1 MPIRLRTTLFG
12 GIAALALLSGVG
24 CRPAATA
31 GDAASAKAGATADP
45 VSSATADTTPMAADD
60 PCRLLTTAEVR
71 DVFPNAKVGVRER
84 SREEYGI
91 RACVWETPTGHFAVQ
106 QWTTKPGAV
115 DNEIRG
121 LSSGFLDPLNPAAP
135 NNVRFETIAGIGEA
149 AMAVIETRDESRG
162 ILSDVA
168 MLVTQRGDRLLEL
181 QSPDLP
187 RSERAVALKAL
198 TMLGRTAVN
207 RL

>member
-1 MPIRLRTTLFG
+1 MPIRLRNTLFG

-24 CRPAATA
+24 CRPAAPA
-31 GDAASAKAGATADP
+31 GVAASAKAGTIADPASSTTAD
-45 VSSATADTTPMAADD
+45 STPMAADD

-71 DVFPNAKVGVRER
+71 GVFPNAKAGARER
-84 SREEYGI
+84 SREQYGI

-135 NNVRFETIAGIGEA
+135 QH
-149 AMAVIETRDESRG
+149 D
-162 ILSDVA
+162 
-168 MLVTQRGDRLLEL
+168 
-181 QSPDLP
+181 
-187 RSERAVALKAL
+187 
-198 TMLGRTAVN
+198 
-207 RL
+207 